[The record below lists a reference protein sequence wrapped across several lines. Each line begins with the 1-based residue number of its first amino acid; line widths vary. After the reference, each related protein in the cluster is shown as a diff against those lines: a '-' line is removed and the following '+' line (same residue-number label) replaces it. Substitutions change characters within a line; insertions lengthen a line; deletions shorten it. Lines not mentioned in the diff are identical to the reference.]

1 MGKRLSKKIANKKTE
16 AIKSSGANILASS
29 CAGCEI
35 QLIDGVIRHK
45 MPVEVMHIM
54 ELLE

>member
-1 MGKRLSKKIANKKTE
+1 MGKGLSKKIANKKTE

-29 CAGCEI
+29 CAGYEI

-45 MPVEVMHIM
+45 MPIEVMHIM